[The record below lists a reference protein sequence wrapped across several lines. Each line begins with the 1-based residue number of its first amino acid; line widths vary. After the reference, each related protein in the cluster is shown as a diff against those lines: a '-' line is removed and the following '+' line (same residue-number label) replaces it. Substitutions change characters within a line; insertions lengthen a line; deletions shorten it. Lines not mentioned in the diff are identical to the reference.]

1 MLPIE
6 SKDEAQWE
14 HLNIGPDSSVK
25 APITHAQFP
34 SFDDHFELQ
43 LNQQLR
49 PLIPNNDVRRLL
61 SHVIRT
67 LKLTALSDVQMAC
80 SKLITKTGLLMKLLG
95 EQQEAKMSRAEWDM
109 DQWKTDN
116 YINEA
121 PGEQKEP
128 IEIYSHRASATG
140 SKESS
145 RSFFGFLRR
154 KCSSETT
161 SQEDFS
167 LWQPVWLKDMYRPL
181 SATCKKNMSKKLN
194 DRDSSDEEEIFHNKR
209 KGDPSQ

>member
-128 IEIYSHRASATG
+128 IELTQEVPGYGYNNKIILAISVTVVVMILIIIFCLIEIYSHRASATG

-145 RSFFGFLRR
+145 RRTSPYGNQFG
-154 KCSSETT
+154 
-161 SQEDFS
+161 
-167 LWQPVWLKDMYRPL
+167 
-181 SATCKKNMSKKLN
+181 
-194 DRDSSDEEEIFHNKR
+194 
-209 KGDPSQ
+209 